1 MTVTETRVQVQ
12 RKGSGKYVGI
22 SGATVAPATEPDLL
36 NITLPETFKLNA
48 GDKLRTVFT
57 VVTP

>member
-12 RKGSGKYVGI
+12 RKGSSKFVTIAGAKVVPEVGQD
-22 SGATVAPATEPDLL
+22 VA
-36 NITLPETFKLNA
+36 IWLPETFKLNA